1 MGTEVQDLL
10 IRLRSDSSELQRGNA
25 QAEQSFVGLNKA
37 ALATGVVLG
46 AAATA
51 FAALISIINE
61 GQGVSE
67 LSSAFE
73 NLEKKAGG
81 LADRVLPELQAATG
95 GLISNLDLMRASNE
109 ALLAGISPEQF
120 QQMAAGVDQLGDAVG
135 VNTKQALDDFT
146 TAMATGVTRGLE
158 RTYGLVIDNKKAQED
173 FAKSIGTTA
182 DKLNE
187 LGQREAARI
196 AILKAVEEQQKST
209 GKQTE
214 LAGDQLQRI
223 DVAVTNARK
232 AFAGWVNEQAGIVGF
247 FKAIA
252 NFAGQAAE
260 GIELTFGNSLK
271 AQLNNVSIE
280 LENNQKILDARN
292 HPTAFQSAF
301 GTGVSDKDFNA
312 ALDKAVELTVKY
324 NSLEKKLAE
333 VGKQTKRNTADFIDQ
348 GKAGE
353 DAAKK
358 VADAAKKAA
367 DEAWRSF
374 QQLGKDLPKIFD
386 DIPIL
391 GANAGE
397 RDRAFED
404 AADKLKNDLG
414 DAAQYFGDTILDV
427 LNGGD
432 IGDILT
438 SQLKSVASNFA
449 GDLAAQLAVSL
460 GGTVQGMSAGA
471 GFGFL
476 QFQGL
481 KNSLSGKPSSLNSV
495 QGIAERGA
503 AAFAT
508 FGASELVNLIGF
520 GGDTPKHQEQEQ
532 RKALLDS
539 LFGAGNR
546 SFNGVGGRRTVDS
559 HNFNI
564 DQSNPNNASAVS
576 LTSGIAFA
584 EGGGGKGGSDLNG
597 ILANGVAGA
606 KGFNAQLITT
616 EALLKRIGKTAEEE
630 KSSIAEQW
638 KEGTLSVEQFA
649 AGVSSLNLVAQ
660 HDLTGPNSVADAIAV
675 VTDNLSDPGTK
686 VEALALAFQ
695 EMSQQGITSST
706 QVHDYLSAHF
716 TPDVVAGFDAIEA
729 AGLNSFDAIS
739 NASTDQ
745 LVTIATAFKTSFDAA
760 AANFDNLGS
769 SAANSGDAMAEAGD
783 TGNRAFRQAG
793 DGAKYAEGRIR
804 DATKA
809 AREFNAEAATI

>member
-1 MGTEVQDLL
+1 MASEVQDLL
-10 IRLRSDSSELQRGNA
+10 IRLRTDASGVVQGNA
-25 QAEQSFVGLNKA
+25 QAEQSFLGLGS
-37 ALATGVVLG
+37 ATVAIGAG
-46 AAATA
+46 MAAAAAAAAA
-51 FAALISIINE
+51 FLSIIDR
-61 GQGVSE
+61 GQAVSE
-67 LSSAFE
+67 ISNAFE
-73 NLEKKAGG
+73 NLEKRAGG
-81 LADRVLPELQAATG
+81 LADGALPQLQAATG
-95 GLISNLDLMRASNE
+95 GLISNFDLMRASNE
-109 ALLAGISPEQF
+109 ALLAGLSPDQF
-120 QQMAAGVDQLGDAVG
+120 QKVASAADQLGDAVG
-135 VNTKQALDDFT
+135 VNTNQALNDLT

-158 RTYGLVIDNKKAQED
+158 RTYGLVIDNKKAQDD
-173 FAKSIGTTA
+173 FAKSIGETA
-182 DKLNE
+182 NHLNE

-196 AILKAVEEQQKST
+196 AILKALEDQQARTGIAAST
-209 GKQTE
+209 
-214 LAGDQLQRI
+214 AGDQIQRMVNA
-223 DVAVTNARK
+223 VANIRDAFSQWLNQQPAIVNFLTNLSNR
-232 AFAGWVNEQAGIVGF
+232 VD
-247 FKAIA
+247 
-252 NFAGQAAE
+252 NFNRGL
-260 GIELTFGNSLK
+260 GVRFGNSAQNQADRVAMALETARGKASVPDIEFYPGARDERAKAIKDVETLTAEFKNLQAILK
-271 AQLNNVSIE
+271 GVG
-280 LENNQKILDARN
+280 
-292 HPTAFQSAF
+292 TQS
-301 GTGVSDKDFNA
+301 
-312 ALDKAVELTVKY
+312 
-324 NSLEKKLAE
+324 EK
-333 VGKQTKRNTADFIDQ
+333 NTDIYVDQ
-348 GKAGE
+348 GKKGE
-353 DAAKK
+353 EAAKK
-358 VADAAKKAA
+358 IADAAKKAA

-414 DAAQYFGDTILDV
+414 DAAQYFGDTIMDV
-427 LNGGD
+427 LSGGD

-449 GDLAAQLAVSL
+449 GDIAAQLAVSL

-539 LFGAGNR
+539 LFGAGDR